1 MHRTLPLLLALLW
14 ISPRAAAQ
22 DDPPPPPEPVEP
34 EECYASYAD
43 VIEAMGSSVVAV
55 NTLSSAMTSGN
66 IGAERDEKATGIGTG
81 VVVFDGS
88 WVLTNAHVVQ
98 GAPALAVTLRDG
110 TVAKATLR
118 GMDEDVDLALLRLE
132 TSAATEALAPAPIG
146 DSDLLRVGEEV
157 IAIGHPLGL
166 EFSASVG
173 IVSGVGRSGFGIASY
188 EDYIQTDAAI
198 NPGNS
203 GGPLVDRCGE
213 VIGINTWVYA
223 RGDRGDFVAQLLGF
237 AIPIDAAMWIAEQ
250 LRDHGNVVHP
260 WAGVMLETI
269 PQETKFFLS
278 LPTGLLIRAVEDG
291 SPAARAGIQ
300 ADDLLLAVDGHTMG
314 STRDFQRTVS
324 FRHHPGEA
332 VLFTIRRAGDEMQQ
346 LVVLG
351 MVPGEIYLGMSV
363 GPDLKDPTRLHI
375 ASVEPDG
382 PAAHA
387 GLQAGDLIVKA
398 GTDEANLREI
408 DAVDTL
414 MTALAAASATRK
426 LAITYER
433 EGLQARTVIAMEV
446 R

>member
-1 MHRTLPLLLALLW
+1 MRGPLLTLLITTLLA
-14 ISPRAAAQ
+14 ATAVAQ
-22 DDPPPPPEPVEP
+22 DAPPPPPDPP
-34 EECYASYAD
+34 AAGECLASYAD
-43 VIEAMGSSVVAV
+43 VIDAMSSSVVAV
-55 NTLSSAMTSGN
+55 NTLSSAMVTGN

-81 VVVFDGS
+81 VVVFDGRY
-88 WVLTNAHVVQ
+88 VLTNAHVVQ

-110 TVAKATLR
+110 TVAKVSLR
-118 GMDEDVDLALLRLE
+118 GMDEDVDLALLE
-132 TSAATEALAPAPIG
+132 LAPSKLLGSLGPAPIG
-146 DSDLLRVGEEV
+146 ESDVLRVGEEV

-223 RGDRGDFVAQLLGF
+223 RGNRGDFVAQLLGF

-278 LPTGLLIRAVEDG
+278 LPTGLLIRSVEEG
-291 SPAARAGIQ
+291 SPAARAGIRP
-300 ADDLLLAVDGHTMG
+300 DDLLLSVDGHTMG
-314 STRDFQRTVS
+314 STRDFQRYVS
-324 FRHHPGEA
+324 FRRHPGEA
-332 VLFTIRRAGDEMQQ
+332 VLFTIRRAGEEMQQ

-351 MVPGEIYLGMSV
+351 LAPGEVYLGMSV
-363 GPDLKDPTRLHI
+363 SPDLKDPTRLHI

-382 PAAHA
+382 PASRA
-387 GLQAGDLIVKA
+387 GLQPGDLIVKA
-398 GTDEANLREI
+398 GTDEASLREI

-414 MTALAAASATRK
+414 MTVLASASAHRK

-433 EGLQARTVIAMEV
+433 GGLQTRTVIEMEI